1 MRMAKNNSFDP
12 DQLGLTKPDILN
24 FCDRVLEKW
33 NKNST
38 PNPNHILAMNAVKT
52 AVLWTD
58 DESLKV
64 IWSEI
69 IGWTSLGDQL
79 FTPRQHRR
87 LRTRLCG
94 TSSSCVNSS
103 GCKTDKSHSNAG
115 RYDALDSRRKVG
127 YWLNNNRR

>member
-1 MRMAKNNSFDP
+1 MTEKNSLNP

-38 PNPNHILAMNAVKT
+38 FNHNHILAMTTVKT

-69 IGWTSLGDQL
+69 IGWTFELLYENALSQNQDEW
-79 FTPRQHRR
+79 TNVMKK
-87 LRTRLCG
+87 LRT
-94 TSSSCVNSS
+94 
-103 GCKTDKSHSNAG
+103 D
-115 RYDALDSRRKVG
+115 
-127 YWLNNNRR
+127 